1 MQLEVKCYALCQTTY
16 GSISRE
22 VKLIQKNLKQLQ
34 AESDKRDSKLY
45 MNMFAHM
52 TRDTPLATKVSDVSL
67 ILLASNDHK
76 VGKYYAMFGFHPEVP
91 FLLLEAGNLGGKQ
104 MCLVMELECVSPV
117 VNGYA

>member
-1 MQLEVKCYALCQTTY
+1 M
-16 GSISRE
+16 
-22 VKLIQKNLKQLQ
+22 IQKNLKQLQ

-76 VGKYYAMFGFHPEVP
+76 VGSITQCLAFIRKYLSYFW
-91 FLLLEAGNLGGKQ
+91 KQ
-104 MCLVMELECVSPV
+104 ET
-117 VNGYA
+117 